1 MLLLLAG
8 YGQRVSDLV
17 DVYRAQARSGGS
29 EHWSGPPE
37 MVERIARRLG
47 TTPRDVV
54 LDVGC
59 GVGGPA
65 RRLAELVGC
74 RVIGLDVVRDV
85 LRSAARRPGPRV
97 AYVAG
102 SAGAL
107 PIRPGSV
114 DQAWALG
121 VVAHVTKPDAMASE
135 ILRVLRPGG
144 AVAVTEVFWEGRG
157 RPRFAATAPKP
168 WHPTTLSSVMSLF
181 EAAGFAEI
189 RSLPWPGTGIP
200 GAYDPSDVELRRDLR
215 DGRLVPALVVAER
228 P

>member
-1 MLLLLAG
+1 M
-8 YGQRVSDLV
+8 SDLV

-47 TTPRDVV
+47 TARGDVV

-74 RVIGLDVVRDV
+74 RVVGLDVVREV

-97 AYVAG
+97 SYVAG
-102 SAGAL
+102 SAAAV
-107 PIRPGSV
+107 PFRSGSI

-121 VVAHVTKPDAMASE
+121 VVAHVVDPEQMAAE
-135 ILRVLRPGG
+135 LRRVLRPGG

-157 RPRFAATAPKP
+157 RPRFADTAPRP
-168 WHPTTLSSVMSLF
+168 WQPTTLSSVMSLF
-181 EAAGFAEI
+181 ESAGFADI
-189 RSLPWPGTGIP
+189 RSLPWPGAGIP
-200 GAYDPSDVELRRDLR
+200 GAYDPGDVELRRDLR

>member
-1 MLLLLAG
+1 
-8 YGQRVSDLV
+8 
-17 DVYRAQARSGGS
+17 
-29 EHWSGPPE
+29 

-47 TTPRDVV
+47 TARGDVV

-74 RVIGLDVVRDV
+74 RVVGLDVVREV

-97 AYVAG
+97 SYVAG
-102 SAGAL
+102 SAAAV
-107 PIRPGSV
+107 PFRSGSI

-121 VVAHVTKPDAMASE
+121 VVAHVVDPEQMAAE
-135 ILRVLRPGG
+135 LRRVLRPGG

-157 RPRFAATAPKP
+157 RPRFAD
-168 WHPTTLSSVMSLF
+168 
-181 EAAGFAEI
+181 I
-189 RSLPWPGTGIP
+189 RSLPWPGAGIP
-200 GAYDPSDVELRRDLR
+200 GAYDPGDVELRRDLR